1 MAPEAVIHL
10 GIGTLER
17 FENRNAG
24 QSRCWVDSIACRLL
38 FSQKRGRAPHAQDVI
53 ENAGD
58 CSQHENNFQ
67 EFEYVMNHETVRS
80 KPSRFPSCTFVPLV
94 GKGTSRTTKDTKV
107 HEEKIIRSGAI
118 QSDPD
123 SPLSTPG
130 KSQIPAPRK
139 LPHGNESPPETR
151 PGDRAAN
158 PAQGEDAGHK
168 FGNKAPQAPL

>member
-94 GKGTSRTTKDTKV
+94 VQRNVKNHKG
-107 HEEKIIRSGAI
+107 H
-118 QSDPD
+118 
-123 SPLSTPG
+123 
-130 KSQIPAPRK
+130 
-139 LPHGNESPPETR
+139 
-151 PGDRAAN
+151 
-158 PAQGEDAGHK
+158 
-168 FGNKAPQAPL
+168 